1 MAKNVQLVILVGIV
15 LLLIGL
21 VAAYRTQLTSSA
33 YGPQSP
39 GDYARDRAKEILSKR
54 QGAKI
59 AGEVYQIIDGKK
71 SFVALALVDL
81 YDLDAPIAISSSEQ
95 VVQTQSSGHNGGFGF
110 FIKKKGSYSVSA
122 CKIVGYLRPTTDVSP
137 DDFGGEYVW
146 LEGEGSNVQVTQGNV
161 DRGDTIKSD
170 VRVSAQKG
178 PQPRCP

>member
-1 MAKNVQLVILVGIV
+1 MAKNVQIVILIAIF

-39 GDYARDRAKEILSKR
+39 GDYARERAKEILSKR

-59 AGEVYQIIDGKK
+59 AGEVYQIIDGEKY
-71 SFVALALVDL
+71 FVALASVNL
-81 YDLDAPIAISSSEQ
+81 YDLDAPIAISSADQ
-95 VVQTQSSGHNGGFGF
+95 VEQTQSSGHNGGFGF
-110 FIKKKGSYSVSA
+110 YIKKKGSYSVSA
-122 CKIVGYLRPTTDVSP
+122 CKLVGLLQPSTDASP
-137 DDFGGEYVW
+137 DDFKWEYVW
-146 LEGEGSNVQVTQGNV
+146 LEGEGSNVQVTQSNV

-178 PQPRCP
+178 PQRRCP